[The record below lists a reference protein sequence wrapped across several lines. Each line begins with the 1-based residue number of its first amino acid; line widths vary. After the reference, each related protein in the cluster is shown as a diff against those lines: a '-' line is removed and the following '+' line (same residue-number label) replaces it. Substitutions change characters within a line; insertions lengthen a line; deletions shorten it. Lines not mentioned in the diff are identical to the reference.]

1 MNPTKKILAPT
12 DLSDLSQAGVRV
24 ALEMAADRGAEV
36 VVYNVLGYEETTIVS
51 GLEDWTPVDPAE
63 IPRVEE
69 MIAERRVQLEK
80 YLEENFADL
89 LSKAKARSE
98 VGVGVAY
105 QRIIEKA
112 AAEGVYLIVMSTHG
126 RTGFLHVLIGSVTE
140 KVVRMAACPVLSVR
154 PAKDSAPA
162 KAAA

>member
-1 MNPTKKILAPT
+1 MKQTKKILAPT

-36 VVYNVLGYEETTIVS
+36 VVYNVLGYEETRLVPA
-51 GLEDWTPVDPAE
+51 LEDWAPVDPAV

-69 MIAERRVQLEK
+69 IVADRKVQLRK

-89 LSKAKARSE
+89 LSKVKVRCEVE
-98 VGVGVAY
+98 VGLAY
-105 QRIIEKA
+105 QRIVEKA
-112 AAEGVYLIVMSTHG
+112 AAEKVDLIVMSTHG

-140 KVVRMAACPVLSVR
+140 KVVRMAACPVLSVH
-154 PAKDSAPA
+154 PAKETAPA

>member
-1 MNPTKKILAPT
+1 MKQTKKILAPT

-36 VVYNVLGYEETTIVS
+36 VVYNVLGYEETRLVPA
-51 GLEDWTPVDPAE
+51 LEDWAPVDPAV

-69 MIAERRVQLEK
+69 IVADRKVQLRK

-89 LSKAKARSE
+89 LSKVKIRCEVE
-98 VGVGVAY
+98 VGLAY
-105 QRIIEKA
+105 QRIVEKA
-112 AAEGVYLIVMSTHG
+112 AAERVDLIIMSTHG

-140 KVVRMAACPVLSVR
+140 KVVRMAACPVLSVH
-154 PAKDSAPA
+154 PAKETAPA

>member
-1 MNPTKKILAPT
+1 MKETKKILAPT
-12 DLSDLSQAGVRV
+12 DLSDLSQAGVRM
-24 ALEMAADRGAEV
+24 ALEMAGDRGAEV
-36 VVYNVLGYEETTIVS
+36 VVYNVLGYEETTVVS
-51 GLEDWTPVDPAE
+51 GLEDWVPVDPAQ

-69 MIAERRVQLEK
+69 IVEERKVQLRK
-80 YLEENFADL
+80 YLEGNFAAL
-89 LSKAKARSE
+89 LSEAKVRCE

-105 QRIIEKA
+105 QRIVEKA
-112 AAEGVYLIVMSTHG
+112 AAEGVDFIVMSTHG

-154 PAKDSAPA
+154 PAKEAMGA

>member
-112 AAEGVYLIVMSTHG
+112 AAEGVDLIVMSTHG

>member
-1 MNPTKKILAPT
+1 MKQTKKILAPT

-36 VVYNVLGYEETTIVS
+36 VVYNVLGYEETRLVPA
-51 GLEDWTPVDPAE
+51 LEDWAPVDPAV

-69 MIAERRVQLEK
+69 IVADRKVQLRK

-89 LSKAKARSE
+89 LSKVKVRCEVE
-98 VGVGVAY
+98 VGLAY
-105 QRIIEKA
+105 QRIVEKA
-112 AAEGVYLIVMSTHG
+112 ATERVDLIIMSTHG

-140 KVVRMAACPVLSVR
+140 KVVRMAACPVLSVH
-154 PAKDSAPA
+154 PAKETAPA

>member
-1 MNPTKKILAPT
+1 
-12 DLSDLSQAGVRV
+12 
-24 ALEMAADRGAEV
+24 MAADRGAEV
-36 VVYNVLGYEETTIVS
+36 VVYNVLGYEETRLVPA
-51 GLEDWTPVDPAE
+51 LEDWAPVDPAV

-69 MIAERRVQLEK
+69 IVADRKVQLRK

-89 LSKAKARSE
+89 LSKVKARSE

-105 QRIIEKA
+105 QRIVEKA
-112 AAEGVYLIVMSTHG
+112 AAEGVDLIVMSTHG

-140 KVVRMAACPVLSVR
+140 KVVRMAACPVLSVH
-154 PAKDSAPA
+154 PAKETAPA

>member
-36 VVYNVLGYEETTIVS
+36 VVYNVLGYEETRLVPA
-51 GLEDWTPVDPAE
+51 LEDWAPVDPAV

-69 MIAERRVQLEK
+69 IVADRKVQLRK

-89 LSKAKARSE
+89 LSKVKVRCEVE
-98 VGVGVAY
+98 VGLAY
-105 QRIIEKA
+105 QRIVEKA
-112 AAEGVYLIVMSTHG
+112 AAERVDLIIMSTHG

-140 KVVRMAACPVLSVR
+140 KVVRMAACPVLSVH
-154 PAKDSAPA
+154 PAKETAPA

>member
-1 MNPTKKILAPT
+1 MKQTKKILAPT
-12 DLSDLSQAGVRV
+12 DLSDLSQAGMRV

-36 VVYNVLGYEETTIVS
+36 VVYNVLGYEETTVIS
-51 GLEDWTPVDPAE
+51 GLEDWTPVDPAAV
-63 IPRVEE
+63 PRVEE
-69 MIAERRVQLEK
+69 MIAERKVQLRK
-80 YLEENFADL
+80 YLEKNLADL
-89 LSKAKARSE
+89 LSKAKVRCE

-105 QRIIEKA
+105 QRIVEKA
-112 AAEGVYLIVMSTHG
+112 AAAGIDFIVMSTHG

-154 PAKDSAPA
+154 PAKEAMAA